1 MPELPEVETVKS
13 VLEKV
18 VNGRTILKIDILRS
32 SSVPGDKEQFVS
44 SLTGEKFLSMSRIGK
59 FLIFHLTND
68 KVIISHLR
76 MEGKYYELDEKEPN
90 TKYARVVLHLDNGHK
105 VCYDDSRCFGYMR
118 LSNESIYLKD
128 KEIAKLGPEPWDAN
142 VDTIMKQVKRSSL
155 PIKSALLS
163 QELMTG
169 LGNIYVDETLFAA
182 NIHPLIPANKITK
195 KQWELIKK
203 EASRILKEAIVSGGS
218 TIKSH
223 HPGKDIDGNFQ
234 SKLLAY
240 GKAGTKCPNC
250 GSTFRF
256 IKVGGRGTTFC
267 PNCQE
272 YHGKEIKVAI
282 FGKIASGKSTVLK
295 CFEDANI
302 PTLSADKVVAELYE
316 RKDVINKVNNTFGL
330 KGSSIDRDILRKHL
344 AENPKDIKKINKIV
358 HPLVKEETKKFL
370 KENKGIVAVEVPLLY
385 ESKMDNLFDV
395 IIAVDIDDKKQLKLI
410 SERDGSKSKN
420 LKEINK
426 ASTFDSN
433 KNKADFIITNDADL
447 NSLTNKVNKII
458 NKLKCRLD

>member
-18 VNGRTILKIDILRS
+18 VNGRTIQKIDILRS

-76 MEGKYYELDEKEPN
+76 MEGKYYELDEKEAN

-118 LSNESIYLKD
+118 LSHENIYLKD
-128 KEIAKLGPEPWDAN
+128 KEIAKLGPEPWDAD
-142 VDTIMKQVKRSSL
+142 VDKIMKQVKRSSL

-195 KQWELIKK
+195 KQWELIKI

-218 TIKSH
+218 TIKSY

-240 GKAGTKCPNC
+240 GKAGTKCPKC

-295 CFEDANI
+295 CFEEAKV

-316 RKDVINKVNNTFGL
+316 RKDVINRVNNTFGL
-330 KGSSIDRDILRKHL
+330 KGNSINRDALRKYL

-395 IIAVDIDDKKQLKLI
+395 IIAVDVDDKKQLKLI
-410 SERDGSKSKN
+410 SERDGAKSKD

-426 ASTFDSN
+426 SSTFEQN
-433 KNKADFIITNDADL
+433 KNKADFIINNDADL